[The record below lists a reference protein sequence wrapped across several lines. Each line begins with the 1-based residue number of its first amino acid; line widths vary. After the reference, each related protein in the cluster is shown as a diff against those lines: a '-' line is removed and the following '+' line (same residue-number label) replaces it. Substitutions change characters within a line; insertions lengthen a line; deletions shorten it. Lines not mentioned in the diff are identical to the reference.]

1 MALNTGLQWKT
12 KANVGKVR
20 PHGFL
25 QQTADSGAAVAA
37 PSSPGSMVG
46 ITYPPC
52 HTAQVWD
59 FTGCTFFFFFST
71 KPLYTCHSTPDP
83 KNKQWRRVCRK
94 RFSARWHN
102 GRHYVWS
109 VGGCKPIYCWS
120 LKITWREVR
129 YEKNDGVIT
138 DQGRFCCFFFYICV
152 LLSLKPCT
160 IYLYKLS

>member
-59 FTGCTFFFFFST
+59 FTGCTFFFFFLLSPST
-71 KPLYTCHSTPDP
+71 HVTVHLTQRTNSEGGFVGRDFQLGDTMEGIMFGQSVAVSLYT
-83 KNKQWRRVCRK
+83 
-94 RFSARWHN
+94 A
-102 GRHYVWS
+102 
-109 VGGCKPIYCWS
+109 
-120 LKITWREVR
+120 
-129 YEKNDGVIT
+129 GV
-138 DQGRFCCFFFYICV
+138 
-152 LLSLKPCT
+152 
-160 IYLYKLS
+160 